1 MLPSTE
7 TVQETKFWLELE
19 RELRSI
25 DEQLKSPEAETTLSV
40 LRQGRRFI
48 TTSSFDTDTIGLK
61 KAMEKGS
68 IYFSV
73 SATILIFSVLWN
85 IVESYKTLMKDF
97 PINDLL
103 QATEISKLAAVT
115 VQIFTHLKKTA
126 KSANYP
132 TQRYLKLLE
141 AIGRDVSS
149 KILSILQRKRLMHL
163 AYEEFESITG
173 ECKNVFAV
181 WDENFEEFKNLLRD
195 LAKRRGQEKLPIR
208 IDLEIHR
215 LLVERIAS
223 LRKFRKQHNELRTVI
238 TRVLPESSSTTSTS
252 SPTETSPSAISGS
265 SHLDALSEITEA
277 YNEIRDTETLLLSTE
292 GAELWESAQK
302 KYDSRIYRVESHI
315 TAILRDK
322 LATAKNAN
330 EMFRIFSKFN
340 ALFVRPR
347 IKGAIQEY
355 QAQLIQR
362 VKQGL
367 FVFSLFCLFLFVL
380 FLFLIFFIV
389 FSLDIDRLHEIFKKK
404 YKNSEDFLIAQ
415 VRDIPPISGA
425 IIWAKQL
432 ERQVCCCPFS
442 FYSFIYFHLFH
453 FKSIVGYVFTT
464 C

>member
-25 DEQLKSPEAETTLSV
+25 DEQLKSPEAETTLSI
-40 LRQGRRFI
+40 LRQARRFI
-48 TTSSFDTDTIGLK
+48 TTSSVDTDTIGLK
-61 KAMEKGS
+61 KAMEK
-68 IYFSV
+68 V
-73 SATILIFSVLWN
+73 D
-85 IVESYKTLMKDF
+85 SYKTLMKDF

-103 QATEISKLAAVT
+103 QATEISKLATVT
-115 VQIFTHLKKTA
+115 IQIFSHLKKTA

-141 AIGRDVSS
+141 AIGRDVSN
-149 KILSILQRKRLMHL
+149 KILAILQRKRLMHL
-163 AYEEFESITG
+163 AYEEFEAVTG

-223 LRKFRKQHNELRTVI
+223 LRKFRKQHNELRSVI
-238 TRVLPESSSTTSTS
+238 TRVLPEGSSGSSSAVSTTTPGDSTV
-252 SPTETSPSAISGS
+252 PTPSAS
-265 SHLDALSEITEA
+265 SHLDALTEITEA

-302 KYDSRIYRVESHI
+302 KYDNRIYRVESHI

-367 FVFSLFCLFLFVL
+367 FEIKKRICLNAYLFFFFFLF
-380 FLFLIFFIV
+380 
-389 FSLDIDRLHEIFKKK
+389 R
-404 YKNSEDFLIAQ
+404 Y
-415 VRDIPPISGA
+415 
-425 IIWAKQL
+425 
-432 ERQVCCCPFS
+432 
-442 FYSFIYFHLFH
+442 
-453 FKSIVGYVFTT
+453 
-464 C
+464 